1 MAGRRGRKWI
11 RRDESQWHALL
22 SRFSGSGLTVAAF
35 CEREAVSTASF
46 HRWRERIQERE
57 SAEVIVY
64 PSAPAFLDLG
74 CLDATA
80 SRAAP
85 IDCTHECAAI
95 CPRTEPRCGQR
106 CGYAV

>member
-1 MAGRRGRKWI
+1 MAGRLGRKWI
-11 RRDESQWHALL
+11 RRDESQWRALL

-35 CEREAVSTASF
+35 CEREGVSTASF
-46 HRWRERIQERE
+46 HRWRERIRGGIRDDGG
-57 SAEVIVY
+57 EVIVS

-85 IDCTHECAAI
+85 IDLRLDLGGGLTLHLV
-95 CPRTEPRCGQR
+95 RR
-106 CGYAV
+106 

>member
-11 RRDESQWHALL
+11 RRDESQWRALL

-35 CEREAVSTASF
+35 CERESVSTASF
-46 HRWRERIQERE
+46 HRWRERIQEHE
-57 SAEVIVY
+57 GGEMIVA
-64 PSAPAFLDLG
+64 PGAPAFLDLG

-85 IDCTHECAAI
+85 IDLRLDLGGGLTLHLV
-95 CPRTEPRCGQR
+95 RR
-106 CGYAV
+106 